1 MMAVSGIRRALLLAI
16 APAVWAC
23 GGRDEPAVGTTPG
36 TEIGTEAVRVTNV
49 DLGSSVGAD
58 NRVAAG
64 ASTTDFRTTDTVH
77 AAVTTEG
84 TARGASLTAR
94 WTYQDGQVVDE
105 TTQPV
110 AGTGTAVTNFR
121 VSMPQGFP
129 PGDYQVEILLNNSR
143 VESRSFRV
151 R

>member
-1 MMAVSGIRRALLLAI
+1 MMTTTAIRRALLI
-16 APAVWAC
+16 ALVPAVWAC
-23 GGRDEPAVGTTPG
+23 GRRDEPVVETAPATEVGTQ
-36 TEIGTEAVRVTNV
+36 AVRVTNI
-49 DLGSSVGAD
+49 DLGTSVGAD
-58 NRVAAG
+58 NRVPADAAT
-64 ASTTDFRTTDTVH
+64 ADFRGTDTIH

-84 TARGASLTAR
+84 TVSGASLTAR

-110 AGTGTAVTNFR
+110 AGSGTGVTNFR
-121 VSMPQGFP
+121 ISMPGGFP
-129 PGDYQVEILLNNSR
+129 AGDYQVEILLNNSR

>member
-1 MMAVSGIRRALLLAI
+1 MTAVAGFRRALIVALV
-16 APAVWAC
+16 PAVWAC
-23 GGRDEPAVGTTPG
+23 GRGDEPVVETAPGAEVGTQ
-36 TEIGTEAVRVTNV
+36 AVRVTNV
-49 DLGSSVGAD
+49 DLGTSVGAD

-64 ASTTDFRTTDTVH
+64 AASTSFRTSDTIH

-84 TARGASLTAR
+84 TVSGASLTAR

-110 AGTGTAVTNFR
+110 AGSGTAVTHFQ
-121 VSMPQGFP
+121 VSMPGGFP
-129 PGDYQVEILLNNSR
+129 PGDYQVEILLNNNR

-151 R
+151 Q

>member
-1 MMAVSGIRRALLLAI
+1 MTAVSGIRRALLVALL
-16 APAVWAC
+16 PALWAC
-23 GGRDEPAVGTTPG
+23 GGRDEPVVETPPATEAGTQ
-36 TEIGTEAVRVTNV
+36 AVRVTNV
-49 DLGSSVGAD
+49 DLGTSVGTD
-58 NRVAAG
+58 NRVPAG
-64 ASTTDFRTTDTVH
+64 AATTDFRGTDTIH

-84 TARGASLTAR
+84 TVSGASLTAR

-110 AGTGTAVTNFR
+110 SGSGTAVTHFR
-121 VSMPQGFP
+121 ISMPEGFP
-129 PGDYQVEILLNNSR
+129 AGDYQVEILLNNSR

>member
-1 MMAVSGIRRALLLAI
+1 MMAATAVRRALLVAI
-16 APAVWAC
+16 MPAVWAC
-23 GGRDEPAVGTTPG
+23 GRRDEPVVETTPATEVGTQ
-36 TEIGTEAVRVTNV
+36 AVRVTSV
-49 DLGSSVGAD
+49 DLGTSVGAD
-58 NRVAAG
+58 NRVAAD
-64 ASTTDFRTTDTVH
+64 AATTEFRGTDTIH

-84 TARGASLTAR
+84 TVSGASLTAR

-110 AGTGTAVTNFR
+110 AGSGTAVTHFQI
-121 VSMPQGFP
+121 SMPGGLP
-129 PGDYQVEILLNNSR
+129 AGDYQVEILLNNSR